1 MFVCL
6 RPQNLNLTFVFTFEL
21 RAHFCNVVSLYV
33 CTVTVAQCV
42 RASVE
47 CFDSVSCLV
56 FPALWLQCGGSML
69 DKVN

>member
-42 RASVE
+42 GASVE
-47 CFDSVSCLV
+47 CSDSEHQLV
-56 FPALWLQCGGSML
+56 GIPALWLQCGSML